1 MLVPDR
7 AFLKAVCTGIKDTK
21 ALASKTPSTSTVLS
35 AAVLRAK
42 ICVHEEGW
50 EAALP
55 CSTHLGVL
63 VYLLGVF
70 LVAVDVEP
78 HGRPSAARTAQ
89 PEDNAGAV
97 GEDEPQALVGE
108 KGREK
113 PLSHA
118 PLGYPRCFP
127 RHPAWPCLTHTT
139 PELRP
144 PGGAAEGTS
153 AAHSWRSKS
162 LSPDPLCASHRPGS
176 HCQTQGR
183 SFSRVKHTAWPQ
195 GKCRCNRKH

>member
-1 MLVPDR
+1 MQ
-7 AFLKAVCTGIKDTK
+7 
-21 ALASKTPSTSTVLS
+21 S
-35 AAVLRAK
+35 
-42 ICVHEEGW
+42 
-50 EAALP
+50 
-55 CSTHLGVL
+55 STHLGVL

-78 HGRPSAARTAQ
+78 HGGPSAASTAQ

-139 PELRP
+139 PELCP

-162 LSPDPLCASHRPGS
+162 LPPDQLCTSHSKFPHAGQDPAAKHKGEAFPG
-176 HCQTQGR
+176 
-183 SFSRVKHTAWPQ
+183 VKHTAWPQ
-195 GKCRCNRKH
+195 GKHICNRQH